1 MKKELLLLR
10 HAKSSWD
17 DPRLGDFDRP
27 LAPRGRS
34 DAPRMGSA
42 LEARGWHPLMA
53 LVSPAKRTRETW
65 QLLAAELKHPP
76 NPTFRDVLYEASA
89 DLLLNEVQR
98 APEIVT
104 TLLMLGHNPGIED
117 FALRLAGD
125 GSNEAALKQLRK
137 KFPTAGLARLEF
149 TGRWDELRFGGAH
162 LLDCLRPKELTERQ

>member
-1 MKKELLLLR
+1 MMKELLLLR

-34 DAPRMGSA
+34 DAPRIGGA

-53 LVSPAKRTRETW
+53 LVSPATRTRETW

-76 NPTFRDVLYEASA
+76 NPTFRDGLYEASA
-89 DLLLNEVQR
+89 DLLLGEVQR

-104 TLLMLGHNPGIED
+104 TLLVLGHNPGLED
-117 FALRLAGD
+117 FAQRLASESSD
-125 GSNEAALKQLRK
+125 DTALRQLHK

-149 TGRWDELRFGGAH
+149 RGRWDELRFGAAC
-162 LLDCLRPKELTERQ
+162 LKDCLRPKDLG